1 MAVGTRQTRL
11 RTVGNIKTELGKV
24 YRRADAGL
32 MDWQDACAASRI
44 LRELRQL
51 IEGTDLET
59 RIAALEAVVAERDG
73 RPPPRRNGHDHHAR
87 RA

>member
-1 MAVGTRQTRL
+1 MAAGTRQTRL

-24 YRRADAGL
+24 YRRADAGM

-51 IEGTDLET
+51 IEGTDVET
-59 RIAALEAVVAERDG
+59 RIARLEAVAAERDG
-73 RPPPRRNGHDHHAR
+73 VPPPHRQRP
-87 RA
+87 